1 MSVQQEELQAI
12 LALRHL
18 PGIGD
23 HIIRQLAEHC
33 GSASEVFRLPKSRLL
48 KIPGIG
54 PKTADILV
62 GRKAMESAERE
73 IDEADRRGTRI
84 IAFTDPAFPAR
95 LRDIPDAP
103 AILYIEG
110 NFNINQKRVLAVAGT
125 RKATAY
131 GRRIVREL
139 IQELAHWKPLI
150 ISGLAYGID
159 VEAHRAALD
168 NGLPTV
174 AVLGSGMDVIY
185 PSAHSNTAAR
195 MLESGGLITEQ
206 SFGAAPDAHNF
217 PARNRIIAGLCDGLL
232 VVEAADSGGAIITA
246 ALANSYHKDVF
257 AVPGN
262 IGQIYSAGC
271 NRLIR
276 DHQAAL
282 VTSGRDIAAHLGWD
296 SGKSGSVSRKTI
308 VPSADGLP
316 EECRKVLEWIP
327 ASGTISLEH
336 LLALSGMPH
345 GTMASAL
352 LQLECSSLVESLPGK
367 LLRACRK

>member
-1 MSVQQEELQAI
+1 M
-12 LALRHL
+12 

-23 HIIRQLAEHC
+23 HLIRHLAQHC
-33 GSASEVFRLPKSRLL
+33 GSAAEVFRLPKSRLL

-54 PKTADILV
+54 PKTAEILQ
-62 GRKAMESAERE
+62 GRKPLDFAERE
-73 IDEADRRGTRI
+73 LATATRRGTRI
-84 IAFTDPAFPAR
+84 VSFNDPAFPTR

-103 AILYIEG
+103 ALIYIEG
-110 NFNINQKRVLAVAGT
+110 QFNPNQERLLAIAGT
-125 RKATAY
+125 RKATTY
-131 GRRIVREL
+131 GRRIVWEFIRE
-139 IQELAHWKPLI
+139 ISPWKPVI

-168 NGLPTV
+168 QQLPTV
-174 AVLGSGMDVIY
+174 AVLGSGMDIIY
-185 PSAHSNTAAR
+185 PSAHRNTAMQ
-195 MLESGGLITEQ
+195 MLSSGGLITEQ
-206 SFGAAPDAHNF
+206 PFGAAPDAHNF

-232 VVEAADSGGAIITA
+232 VVEAAESGGAIITA

-262 IGQIYSAGC
+262 IGQTYSAGC
-271 NRLIR
+271 NKLIR

-282 VTSGRDIAAHLGWD
+282 VTSGREIAEQLGWD
-296 SGKSGSVSRKTI
+296 TARSATSAEKTEGEME
-308 VPSADGLP
+308 GLP
-316 EECRKVLEWIP
+316 EECRKVLACIP

-336 LLALSGMPH
+336 LLLLSGLHH

-352 LQLECSSLVESLPGK
+352 LQLECSNMVEALPGK